1 MLKILLFTF
10 CLLFIVASSSNIAIY
25 PTKVGDSLEFDFG
38 RGIKEL
44 QVIRDLGKGVEKLL
58 PSDDL
63 KDSVNKGDKSQLP
76 TNAILTREGL
86 LVIDPVTEEDYGT
99 YKSDVLYGPRFGY
112 PILQIVPLPLSTNDI
127 TEGPT
132 DYKKD

>member
-1 MLKILLFTF
+1 MFIF
-10 CLLFIVASSSNIAIY
+10 CSLFIAASSSNIAIY
-25 PTKVGDSLEFDFG
+25 PTKVGDSVEFDFG

-44 QVIRDLGKGVEKLL
+44 EVIRDLGKGVEKLL

-63 KDSVNKGDKSQLP
+63 KDSIKTGDKNHLP
-76 TNAILTREGL
+76 TNAFLTKEGL

-99 YKSDVLYGPRFGY
+99 YKSDILYGPRFGY
-112 PILQIVPLPLSTNDI
+112 PILQIVPLPPSTNDI
-127 TEGPT
+127 TEDPT